1 MSSAAR
7 LPRSGTDGVTEYLLK
22 YPYFAD
28 PLLGQAR
35 CQCLIASLLIL
46 ATYSPVSLSLHTWF
60 PRFPRL
66 EPVPGGTA
74 FPTNDFK
81 LLNVAR
87 MVFWRCRS
95 LASIDKNTLNSY
107 RRLFGSQQTNAAA
120 CFKLKLGA

>member
-1 MSSAAR
+1 MVSSAAR

-35 CQCLIASLLIL
+35 CQCLIISLMIL
-46 ATYSPVSLSLHTWF
+46 ATYSPIYLSLHTWF

-66 EPVPGGTA
+66 GPVPGGTA

-81 LLNVAR
+81 RLDVAR
-87 MVFWRCRS
+87 MVFRRRRS
-95 LASIDKNTLNSY
+95 LASIDKN
-107 RRLFGSQQTNAAA
+107 
-120 CFKLKLGA
+120 